1 MPRVSFSLAVLLL
14 CLAGVTGAEP
24 RPAQA
29 PLDALIQRSGLDAQL
44 VHFEAA
50 MQRGIT
56 LAHASQ
62 RQLEPAELTRM
73 RKAVAHAYAASSLR
87 TALRAELAKRLT
99 AAEIAAAL
107 AWLDSPTGRKL
118 TALEEK
124 AATPEAQQRLES
136 AAQRGI
142 PPLGDA
148 RTKTLHSL
156 VEATR
161 ADEVGVSVLIETA
174 IGINEGLAL
183 FGIENPGVS
192 VASLRSELEAERARL
207 VVELHRQTFAA
218 FALVYAEASDAELA
232 ALLTFARS
240 PAGVRYHD
248 GTSRAFAKTLAL
260 AAKRL
265 GGALAAPAAP
275 DSI

>member
-1 MPRVSFSLAVLLL
+1 MLFVALLL
-14 CLAGVTGAEP
+14 CLGGRAGAEAI
-24 RPAQA
+24 RAQV

-44 VHFEAA
+44 VNFEAA

-56 LAHASQ
+56 LAHESQ
-62 RQLEPAELTRM
+62 RQLAPAELQRM

-87 TALRAELAKRLT
+87 PALRTELAKRLT

-107 AWLDSPTGRKL
+107 DWLDSPTGRRL

-124 AATPEAQQRLES
+124 AATPEAQQRIE
-136 AAQRGI
+136 AAVQRGI
-142 PPLGDA
+142 PPLGEA

-156 VEATR
+156 VEATH
-161 ADEVGVSVLIETA
+161 ADQVGVSVLIETA

-183 FGIENPGVS
+183 FGAGDTGVS
-192 VASLRSELEAERARL
+192 LANLRSEMEAERDRL
-207 VVELHRQTFAA
+207 VAELHQQTFAA
-218 FALVYAEASDAELA
+218 FALVYAEASDAELV
-232 ALLTFARS
+232 ALLAFARS

-248 GTSRAFAKTLAL
+248 GTSRAFASALAL

-265 GGALAAPAAP
+265 GGALAAPAP

>member
-1 MPRVSFSLAVLLL
+1 LPRVWLLFAALLL
-14 CLAGVTGAEP
+14 CLGGNAGAEP
-24 RPAQA
+24 ISAQV

-44 VHFEAA
+44 VNFEAA

-56 LAHASQ
+56 LAHESQ
-62 RQLEPAELTRM
+62 KQLAPAELQRM
-73 RKAVAHAYAASSLR
+73 RKAVAHAYATSSLR
-87 TALRAELAKRLT
+87 AALRAELAKRLT

-124 AATPEAQQRLES
+124 AATPEAQQRIES

-142 PPLGDA
+142 PPLGEA

-156 VEATR
+156 VDAMH

-183 FGIENPGVS
+183 FGVENPHAS
-192 VASLRSELEAERARL
+192 LASLRSEMEAERARL
-207 VVELHRQTFAA
+207 VAQLHEQTFAA

-232 ALLTFARS
+232 ALLGFARS
-240 PAGVRYHD
+240 PAGARYHD
-248 GTSRAFAKTLAL
+248 GTSRAFASTLAL

-265 GGALAAPAAP
+265 GSALAAPAP